1 MEPGA
6 AGVTPSPYFSAAE
19 DFLDNQFKAPET
31 REQIAERK
39 RQQSQGLI
47 DSINKGFDDEI
58 ARKKQVGAERVS
70 MDNALSVITG
80 NMGGSEAIGSR
91 KKVLDGNEKELQAV
105 NNQRALELSKV
116 YTNISSEADVEAR
129 EQLQDATRSAEAVV
143 ARRKEAQT
151 KAVENLKLMAA
162 GGLVD
167 FDAFASAP
175 ENSKVYQYA
184 LDSVGGSEQALR
196 AVFMLNRPQDQLV
209 GEPVRMGSK
218 FVQAYKNPI
227 TGKVKYEQLDLPF
240 DLPLEYNS
248 FQKMGNN
255 LVAVPDNW
263 DGDISKLKTV
273 HSDAPSAAKRD
284 TQVVETADGRK
295 ILIDSQTGEEIKNIG
310 GDAPQNGRATQLAQD
325 ALDAI
330 STLETSSGQGGAIG
344 AKGLSSL
351 FGYKDKPASGTAA
364 AGYLTQ
370 LDRVKALLTL
380 PNLQYMKGLGAM
392 SDREFNTISA
402 SVAALSPDMKESAFN
417 TELGRIKAAL
427 QTTINSAG
435 NQNTVVAPDGQEIII
450 VD

>member
-1 MEPGA
+1 
-6 AGVTPSPYFSAAE
+6 
-19 DFLDNQFKAPET
+19 
-31 REQIAERK
+31 
-39 RQQSQGLI
+39 
-47 DSINKGFDDEI
+47 
-58 ARKKQVGAERVS
+58 

-105 NNQRALELSKV
+105 NNQRALELSKI
-116 YTNISSEADVEAR
+116 YTQISADADAEAR
-129 EQLQDATRSAEAVV
+129 QQVLDATASAESVV
-143 ARRKEAQT
+143 ARRKETQT

-175 ENSKVYQYA
+175 ENSKVYKHA
-184 LDSVGGSEQALR
+184 LESVGGSEQALR

-209 GEPVRMGSK
+209 GEPVRMGTK
-218 FVQAYKNPI
+218 FVQAYQNPI

-240 DLPLEYNS
+240 DLPQEYS
-248 FQKMGNN
+248 TFQKMGNN
-255 LVAVPDNW
+255 LVAIPDNW

-273 HSDAPSAAKRD
+273 YSEAPAAADRN

-295 ILIDSQTGEEIKNIG
+295 ILIDSQTGEEIKTIG
-310 GDAPQNGRATQLAQD
+310 GDAPANGRATQLAQD
-325 ALDAI
+325 ALAAI
-330 STLETSSGQGGAIG
+330 TTLETSSGQKGAVG

-351 FGYKDKPASGTAA
+351 FGYKDKPVAGSAA

-402 SVAALSPDMKESAFN
+402 SVAALSPDMKESAF
-417 TELGRIKAAL
+417 TAELTRIKAAL
-427 QTTINSAG
+427 QTTIESGAGTQNS
-435 NQNTVVAPDGQEIII
+435 VIAPDGQEIVI